1 MKEKENWNTLLQKY
15 SSHIQYGKEA
25 LDKIPFYL
33 EKCFKDWE
41 KREKIQEYIS
51 LLHSSP
57 ELLAF
62 YSKILLVL
70 EEGILNGFTG
80 KINDSLLE
88 EPFPFPRN
96 ATMPEAAFLLLL
108 ALSCIPAGEKAFLR
122 KDLPPEKLYEA
133 LDEFDA
139 WSRNCFRN
147 HGVWGVR
154 YDNGF
159 AWIVFRLLPGIV
171 LRFGRLE
178 YNHSLSFP
186 DILVF
191 QHRKNGA
198 YQVLLNGKYEVNKE
212 GKIAAEGE
220 ETNFVTCIPAGI
232 FGAYTAFPVSE
243 NGRIEKEK
251 ISVDLQEYELI
262 LRPGDE
268 VLYMHIPELGSLS
281 LEEVENSFRKAE
293 EFYNKKGSSFHPRG
307 IICTSW
313 LFDPVLQDLLP
324 ENANL
329 VRFQK
334 SGFLLPPKGTSC
346 DVIYRVF
353 GVKGEKEGIESTVWQ
368 SSLQKVLG
376 KYLLDGG
383 IFRGG
388 RYFRMFDQ

>member
-139 WSRNCFRN
+139 WSNNCFRN
-147 HGVWGVR
+147 YAISGLQYSH
-154 YDNGF
+154 GF
-159 AWIVFRLLPGIV
+159 AWLIFRILPGIV

-178 YNHSLSFP
+178 YNHSLFFP

-191 QHRKNGA
+191 RNRKTGE
-198 YQVLLNGKYEVNKE
+198 YIPLVNGKYDVNRD
-212 GKIAAEGE
+212 GKLAIHPKE
-220 ETNFVTCIPAGI
+220 ETAFSTILPAGI
-232 FGAYTAFPVSE
+232 FGSYTGNTVNAD
-243 NGRIEKEK
+243 GKIRQEKT
-251 ISVDLQEYELI
+251 SFDLQEYELI

-268 VLYMHIPELGSLS
+268 VLYMHIPELGPLTP
-281 LEEVENSFRKAE
+281 EEVEESFIKVR
-293 EFYNKKGSSFHPRG
+293 EFYSRKESSYHPRG
-307 IICTSW
+307 IICASW

-353 GVKGEKEGIESTVWQ
+353 GVKGEKEGIDKVEWK

-376 KYLLDGG
+376 NYLQNGG
-383 IFRGG
+383 FFRGG
-388 RYFRMFDQ
+388 RYFRMF